1 MPKKNDIIDA
11 LQEVMDPE
19 LMIDVWAL
27 ELIYDITINDSKVDI
42 LMTFTTPLCPYG
54 EQLKADIKNRLTDIE
69 GIEEVG
75 VEVTFEPKWE
85 PSAELRALFGV

>member
-1 MPKKNDIIDA
+1 MPTKDDVIDA

-27 ELIYDITINDSKVDI
+27 ELIYDIKLNGSHVDI

-54 EQLKADIKNRLTDIE
+54 DQLKEDIKNRLTDIE
-69 GIEEVG
+69 GVESVG
-75 VEVTFEPKWE
+75 VEVTFEPKWT
-85 PSAELRALFGV
+85 PSEELRALFGV